1 MKVWMASSSSTENLN
16 YLNLAKEVAN
26 IFTENHFE
34 LVCGGI
40 KSSMMKEIFEE
51 FQKQNLSTTVVT
63 LTCYNEDL
71 SKANNTYLVSST
83 FERTKKLYELADIL
97 VFLPGGTGSLSEIF
111 SSLEEYRTIDQLKQ
125 IIIYNY
131 KGFYDP
137 IISLIERLIKEGFN
151 DEGVIKKLIVV
162 NNLKELK
169 MKVSEENE

>member
-1 MKVWMASSSSTENLN
+1 M
-16 YLNLAKEVAN
+16 
-26 IFTENHFE
+26 
-34 LVCGGI
+34 
-40 KSSMMKEIFEE
+40 
-51 FQKQNLSTTVVT
+51 
-63 LTCYNEDL
+63 
-71 SKANNTYLVSST
+71 
-83 FERTKKLYELADIL
+83 
-97 VFLPGGTGSLSEIF
+97 FLPGGTGSLSEIF